1 MNDRPRPTRE
11 LTEEHRSIS
20 PVVAAMEREAESIH
34 ATGRIHGQQVQEMV
48 AFTRGFTDGCHH
60 VKEERALF
68 PVLLERS
75 DQSRS
80 LVDAMFKEHDG
91 GRQRI
96 AAIEAALPAAVAGDP
111 AALSRVAQELANY
124 ASLLT
129 SHIAK
134 EQHLLFPLAD
144 RTLSAEEQETVG
156 AEFARIEHDVTG
168 EEAHRAYREM
178 AARIARDTAPPEELP
193 FTQACDEPAEP

>member
-1 MNDRPRPTRE
+1 MSEQSRPTRE
-11 LTEEHRSIS
+11 LTEEHRCIS

-60 VKEERALF
+60 VKEEQALF
-68 PVLLERS
+68 PVLLERG

-80 LVDAMFKEHDG
+80 LVDALLKEHDG

-96 AAIEAALPAAVAGDP
+96 AAIEAALPAAAAGDQ
-111 AALSRVAQELANY
+111 AALSAVARELANY

-134 EQHLLFPLAD
+134 EQHLLFPLTD
-144 RTLSAEEQETVG
+144 RTLSAEEQEAMGV
-156 AEFARIEHDVTG
+156 AFARIEHEVTG
-168 EEAHRAYREM
+168 EEAHHAYMEM
-178 AARIARDTAPPEELP
+178 AARIARDTAPPDELP